1 LRRSKSGPAL
11 GGAAGATAPGP
22 TKLVGP
28 HPSKVFYGLSI
39 LQPIEIS
46 DEPPD
51 RLRLTIPRDHAAA

>member
-1 LRRSKSGPAL
+1 L

-46 DEPPD
+46 DQPPD
-51 RLRLTIPRDHAAA
+51 RFRLPIPRDHAAA